1 MTVPPPLEGGGQG
14 VGMTDNQ
21 TQFQSQLLDQRK
33 SPLAKY
39 ADIAVGRKGLGA
51 LLSYDLACWLASPMP
66 GALGYFVRGKVYP
79 RLLGQAGK
87 GLVIGRNVCI
97 RHPGRIRIGKEVV
110 IDDNCVLDAKGD
122 SDDGI
127 TIGDGVILGRNTIVS
142 CKGGSIEIGD
152 NTNISANCMLISE
165 TRLSIGSNVLIAGMS
180 YMIAGGNHSI
190 ERTDIPIIAQPMVQ
204 KGGVRIGDNCWLGAN
219 VTILDGVTI
228 GRDSVIGAGSV
239 VTGDIPD
246 LAIAVGAPA
255 RVVRHRN
262 AQA

>member
-1 MTVPPPLEGGGQG
+1 MGITENK
-14 VGMTDNQ
+14 TE
-21 TQFQSQLLDQRK
+21 FQSQLLDERK

-51 LLSYDLACWLASPMP
+51 LIGYDLACWLASPMP
-66 GALGYFVRGKVYP
+66 GALGYFIRGKVLP
-79 RLLGQAGK
+79 RLLSRAGK

-97 RHPGRIRIGKEVV
+97 RHPGRIHIGKGVV
-110 IDDNCVLDAKGD
+110 IDDNVVLDAKGD
-122 SDDGI
+122 SDEGI
-127 TIGDGVILGRNTIVS
+127 TIGDAVILGRNTIVS

-180 YMIAGGNHSI
+180 YIIAGGNHSI
-190 ERTDIPIIAQPMVQ
+190 ERTDIPIIAQPMIQ
-204 KGGVRIGDNCWLGAN
+204 KGGVTVEDNCWLGAN
-219 VTILDGVTI
+219 VTVLDGVTI
-228 GRDSVIGAGSV
+228 GRDSVVGAGSLV
-239 VTGDIPD
+239 NMDIPE

-255 RVVRHRN
+255 RVVRNRN

>member
-1 MTVPPPLEGGGQG
+1 MSGNKTE
-14 VGMTDNQ
+14 
-21 TQFQSQLLDQRK
+21 FQAQLLDQGK

-51 LLSYDLACWLASPMP
+51 LLSYDLACWFAAPMP
-66 GALGYFVRGKVYP
+66 GALGYFVRGKFYP
-79 RLLGQAGK
+79 RLFGHAGK

-97 RHPGRIRIGKEVV
+97 RHPGRIQIGNGVV

-122 SDDGI
+122 SDEGI
-127 TIGDGVILGRNTIVS
+127 TIGDGAILGRNTIVS

-152 NTNISANCMLISE
+152 NSNISANCMFISE
-165 TRLSIGSNVLIAGMS
+165 TRLSIGSNVLIAGMC
-180 YMIAGGNHSI
+180 YVIAGGNHGV
-190 ERTDIPIIAQPMVQ
+190 ERTDVPIIAQPMVS

-228 GRDSVIGAGSV
+228 GRDSIIGAGSV
-239 VTGDIPD
+239 VNEDIPD
-246 LAIAVGAPA
+246 FSIAVGTPA
-255 RVVRHRN
+255 RVVRNREN

>member
-1 MTVPPPLEGGGQG
+1 M
-14 VGMTDNQ
+14 
-21 TQFQSQLLDQRK
+21 LDQGK

-51 LLSYDLACWLASPMP
+51 LLGYDLACWLAAPMP
-66 GALGYFVRGKVYP
+66 GALGYFIRGKVFP
-79 RLLGQAGK
+79 RLLGQVGK
-87 GLVIGRNVCI
+87 GLVIGRNVCF
-97 RHPGRIRIGKEVV
+97 RHPNRIRLGNEVV

-122 SDDGI
+122 SEEGI
-127 TIGDGVILGRNTIVS
+127 TIGDGAIVGRNTIVS

-152 NTNISANCMLISE
+152 NTNISANCMLVSE
-165 TRLSIGSNVLIAGMS
+165 TRLSIGSSVLIAGMCCV
-180 YMIAGGNHSI
+180 IAGGNHGI
-190 ERTDIPIIAQPMVQ
+190 ERTDIPIIAQPMVS
-204 KGGVRIGDNCWLGAN
+204 KGGVRIEDNCWLGAN

-246 LAIAVGAPA
+246 FAIAVGRPA
-255 RVVRHRN
+255 RVVRIRKN